1 MLSPFF
7 VIGQNKSNSTQ
18 DYINTYTKIAIE
30 QEKQYG
36 IPACITLAQG
46 ILESGSG
53 RSRLATEANNHFGI
67 KCHNDWKG
75 KKIYKD
81 DDKQNEC
88 FRVYDNAEQSYID
101 HSLFLVGKKR
111 YAELFKLKITDYKGW
126 AKGLKKAGYA
136 EDREYPQKLI
146 GLIEKYN
153 LQKFDHYSMADVK
166 GDLQRFS
173 AQEKSN
179 GKAVM
184 RINGLLYV
192 KAGEGDT
199 FASLSR
205 TFDIS
210 KRKLRKYNDMYKRYK
225 LKPGDIIYLEKKRNR
240 AARGNKYHT
249 TEPGESLYDISQ
261 KYGVKLKRIYKM
273 NPAYENYAKLKVGDI
288 VRLR

>member
-1 MLSPFF
+1 MKVKTFLFLMLSPFF

-111 YAELFKLKITDYKGW
+111 YADLFKLKITDYKGW
-126 AKGLKKAGYA
+126 AKGLKQAGYA
-136 EDREYPQKLI
+136 TNPKYPQLLI
-146 GLIEKYN
+146 DIIELY
-153 LQKFDHYSMADVK
+153 
-166 GDLQRFS
+166 DLANITQTYQEQE
-173 AQEKSN
+173 AQEENKEIISKN
-179 GKAVM
+179 KEK
-184 RINGLLYV
+184 IPQSKEIKQQN
-192 KAGEGDT
+192 KEKKKT
-199 FASLSR
+199 FWKR
-205 TFDIS
+205 WKENRQERKKERE
-210 KRKLRKYNDMYKRYK
+210 KRKLEKELQKIIDQQ
-225 LKPGDIIYLEKKRNR
+225 DINR
-240 AARGNKYHT
+240 LDF
-249 TEPGESLYDISQ
+249 EVEF
-261 KYGVKLKRIYKM
+261 
-273 NPAYENYAKLKVGDI
+273 
-288 VRLR
+288 

>member
-1 MLSPFF
+1 MKVKTFLFLMLSPFF

-126 AKGLKKAGYA
+126 AKGLKQAGYA
-136 EDREYPQKLI
+136 TNPKYPQLLI
-146 GLIEKYN
+146 DIIELY
-153 LQKFDHYSMADVK
+153 
-166 GDLQRFS
+166 DLANITQTYQEQE
-173 AQEKSN
+173 AQEENKE
-179 GKAVM
+179 
-184 RINGLLYV
+184 I
-192 KAGEGDT
+192 
-199 FASLSR
+199 
-205 TFDIS
+205 IS
-210 KRKLRKYNDMYKRYK
+210 QNKEKIPQNKEIKQQNKEKKKPFWKRWKENRKERKKEREKRKLEKELQKIIDQQ
-225 LKPGDIIYLEKKRNR
+225 DINR
-240 AARGNKYHT
+240 LDF
-249 TEPGESLYDISQ
+249 EVEF
-261 KYGVKLKRIYKM
+261 
-273 NPAYENYAKLKVGDI
+273 
-288 VRLR
+288 

>member
-1 MLSPFF
+1 MKVKTFLFLMLSPFF

-81 DDKQNEC
+81 DDKKNEC

-111 YAELFKLKITDYKGW
+111 YADLFKLKITDYKGW
-126 AKGLKKAGYA
+126 AKGLKQAGYA
-136 EDREYPQKLI
+136 TNPKYPQLLI
-146 GLIEKYN
+146 DIIELY
-153 LQKFDHYSMADVK
+153 
-166 GDLQRFS
+166 DLANITQTYQEQE
-173 AQEKSN
+173 AQEENKE
-179 GKAVM
+179 
-184 RINGLLYV
+184 I
-192 KAGEGDT
+192 
-199 FASLSR
+199 
-205 TFDIS
+205 IS
-210 KRKLRKYNDMYKRYK
+210 QNKEKIPQSKEIKQQNKEKKKPFWKRWKENRQERKKEREKRKLEKELQK
-225 LKPGDIIYLEKKRNR
+225 IIDQQDVNR
-240 AARGNKYHT
+240 LDF
-249 TEPGESLYDISQ
+249 EVEF
-261 KYGVKLKRIYKM
+261 
-273 NPAYENYAKLKVGDI
+273 
-288 VRLR
+288 

>member
-1 MLSPFF
+1 MKVKVFLFLMLSPFF

-81 DDKQNEC
+81 DDKKNEC

-111 YAELFKLKITDYKGW
+111 YAELFQLKITDYKGW

-136 EDREYPQKLI
+136 TNPKYPQLLI
-146 GLIEKYN
+146 DIIELY
-153 LQKFDHYSMADVK
+153 
-166 GDLQRFS
+166 DLANITQTYQEQE
-173 AQEKSN
+173 AQEENKE
-179 GKAVM
+179 
-184 RINGLLYV
+184 I
-192 KAGEGDT
+192 
-199 FASLSR
+199 
-205 TFDIS
+205 IS
-210 KRKLRKYNDMYKRYK
+210 QNKEKIPQSKEIKQQNKEKKKPFWKRWKENRQERKREREKRKLEKEIQK
-225 LKPGDIIYLEKKRNR
+225 IIDQQDVNR
-240 AARGNKYHT
+240 LDF
-249 TEPGESLYDISQ
+249 EVEF
-261 KYGVKLKRIYKM
+261 
-273 NPAYENYAKLKVGDI
+273 
-288 VRLR
+288 

>member
-1 MLSPFF
+1 MKVKTFLFLMLSPFF

-81 DDKQNEC
+81 DDKKNEC

-111 YAELFKLKITDYKGW
+111 YAELFQLKITDYKGW

-136 EDREYPQKLI
+136 TNPKYPQLLI
-146 GLIEKYN
+146 DIIELY
-153 LQKFDHYSMADVK
+153 
-166 GDLQRFS
+166 DLANITQTYQEQE
-173 AQEKSN
+173 AQEENKE
-179 GKAVM
+179 
-184 RINGLLYV
+184 I
-192 KAGEGDT
+192 
-199 FASLSR
+199 
-205 TFDIS
+205 IS
-210 KRKLRKYNDMYKRYK
+210 KNKEKIPQNKEIKQQNKEKKKPFWKRWKENRKERKKERDKRKLEKELQK
-225 LKPGDIIYLEKKRNR
+225 IIDQQDVNR
-240 AARGNKYHT
+240 LDF
-249 TEPGESLYDISQ
+249 EVEF
-261 KYGVKLKRIYKM
+261 
-273 NPAYENYAKLKVGDI
+273 
-288 VRLR
+288 

>member
-81 DDKQNEC
+81 DDKKNEC

-111 YAELFKLKITDYKGW
+111 YAELFQLKITDYKGW

-136 EDREYPQKLI
+136 TNPKYPQLLI
-146 GLIEKYN
+146 DIIELY
-153 LQKFDHYSMADVK
+153 
-166 GDLQRFS
+166 DLANITQTYQEQE
-173 AQEKSN
+173 AQEENKE
-179 GKAVM
+179 
-184 RINGLLYV
+184 I
-192 KAGEGDT
+192 
-199 FASLSR
+199 
-205 TFDIS
+205 IS
-210 KRKLRKYNDMYKRYK
+210 QNKEKIPQSKEIKQQNKEKKKPFWKRWKENRKERKKEREKRKLEKELQK
-225 LKPGDIIYLEKKRNR
+225 IIDQQDVNR
-240 AARGNKYHT
+240 LDF
-249 TEPGESLYDISQ
+249 EVEF
-261 KYGVKLKRIYKM
+261 
-273 NPAYENYAKLKVGDI
+273 
-288 VRLR
+288 

>member
-1 MLSPFF
+1 MKVKTFLFLMLSPFF

-81 DDKQNEC
+81 DDKKNEC

-111 YAELFKLKITDYKGW
+111 YAELFQLKITDYKGW

-136 EDREYPQKLI
+136 TNPKYPQLLI
-146 GLIEKYN
+146 DIIELY
-153 LQKFDHYSMADVK
+153 
-166 GDLQRFS
+166 DLANITQTYQEQEPQEENKEII
-173 AQEKSN
+173 AQNKEKIPQSKEIKQQN
-179 GKAVM
+179 KEKKKPFWK
-184 RINGLLYV
+184 RWKENRQER
-192 KAGEGDT
+192 KKE
-199 FASLSR
+199 R
-205 TFDIS
+205 E
-210 KRKLRKYNDMYKRYK
+210 KRKLEKELQK
-225 LKPGDIIYLEKKRNR
+225 IIDQQDVNR
-240 AARGNKYHT
+240 LDF
-249 TEPGESLYDISQ
+249 EVEF
-261 KYGVKLKRIYKM
+261 
-273 NPAYENYAKLKVGDI
+273 
-288 VRLR
+288 

>member
-1 MLSPFF
+1 MKVKTFLFLMLSPFF

-81 DDKQNEC
+81 DDKKNEC

-111 YAELFKLKITDYKGW
+111 YAELFQLKITDYKGW

-136 EDREYPQKLI
+136 TNPKYPQLLI
-146 GLIEKYN
+146 DIIELY
-153 LQKFDHYSMADVK
+153 
-166 GDLQRFS
+166 DLANITQTYQEQE
-173 AQEKSN
+173 AQEENKEKKKPFLKRWKEN
-179 GKAVM
+179 RKE
-184 RINGLLYV
+184 R
-192 KAGEGDT
+192 KKE
-199 FASLSR
+199 R
-205 TFDIS
+205 E
-210 KRKLRKYNDMYKRYK
+210 KRKLEKELQK
-225 LKPGDIIYLEKKRNR
+225 IIDQQDVNR
-240 AARGNKYHT
+240 LDF
-249 TEPGESLYDISQ
+249 EVEF
-261 KYGVKLKRIYKM
+261 
-273 NPAYENYAKLKVGDI
+273 
-288 VRLR
+288 

>member
-1 MLSPFF
+1 MKVKTFLFLMLSPFF

-81 DDKQNEC
+81 DDKKNEC

-111 YAELFKLKITDYKGW
+111 YAELFQLKITDYKGW
-126 AKGLKKAGYA
+126 AKGLKQAGYA
-136 EDREYPQKLI
+136 TNPKYPQLLI
-146 GLIEKYN
+146 DIIELY
-153 LQKFDHYSMADVK
+153 
-166 GDLQRFS
+166 DLANITQTYQEEETPQENKEIIS
-173 AQEKSN
+173 KNKEKIPQSKEIKQEKKKPFWKRWKEN
-179 GKAVM
+179 RQERKKE
-184 RINGLLYV
+184 R
-192 KAGEGDT
+192 E
-199 FASLSR
+199 
-205 TFDIS
+205 
-210 KRKLRKYNDMYKRYK
+210 KRKLEKELQKIIDQQ
-225 LKPGDIIYLEKKRNR
+225 DINR
-240 AARGNKYHT
+240 LDF
-249 TEPGESLYDISQ
+249 EVEF
-261 KYGVKLKRIYKM
+261 
-273 NPAYENYAKLKVGDI
+273 
-288 VRLR
+288 

>member
-1 MLSPFF
+1 MKVKTFLFLMLSPFF

-81 DDKQNEC
+81 DDKKNEC

-111 YAELFKLKITDYKGW
+111 YAELFQLKITDYKGW

-136 EDREYPQKLI
+136 TNPKYPQLLI
-146 GLIEKYN
+146 DIIELY
-153 LQKFDHYSMADVK
+153 
-166 GDLQRFS
+166 DLANITQTYQEQE
-173 AQEKSN
+173 AQEENKE
-179 GKAVM
+179 
-184 RINGLLYV
+184 I
-192 KAGEGDT
+192 
-199 FASLSR
+199 
-205 TFDIS
+205 IS
-210 KRKLRKYNDMYKRYK
+210 QNKEKIPQSKEIKQEKKEKKKPFWKRWKENRQERKKEREKRKLEKELQK
-225 LKPGDIIYLEKKRNR
+225 IIDQQDVNR
-240 AARGNKYHT
+240 LDF
-249 TEPGESLYDISQ
+249 EVEF
-261 KYGVKLKRIYKM
+261 
-273 NPAYENYAKLKVGDI
+273 
-288 VRLR
+288 

>member
-1 MLSPFF
+1 MKVKTFLFLMLSPFF

-81 DDKQNEC
+81 DDKKNEC

-111 YAELFKLKITDYKGW
+111 YADLFKLKITDYKGW

-136 EDREYPQKLI
+136 TNPKYPQLLI
-146 GLIEKYN
+146 DIIELY
-153 LQKFDHYSMADVK
+153 
-166 GDLQRFS
+166 DLANITQTYQEQE
-173 AQEKSN
+173 AQEENKE
-179 GKAVM
+179 
-184 RINGLLYV
+184 I
-192 KAGEGDT
+192 
-199 FASLSR
+199 
-205 TFDIS
+205 IS
-210 KRKLRKYNDMYKRYK
+210 QNKEKIPQSKEIKQQNKEKKKPFWKRWKENRKERKKEREKRKLEKELQK
-225 LKPGDIIYLEKKRNR
+225 IIDQQDVNR
-240 AARGNKYHT
+240 LDF
-249 TEPGESLYDISQ
+249 EVEF
-261 KYGVKLKRIYKM
+261 
-273 NPAYENYAKLKVGDI
+273 
-288 VRLR
+288 

>member
-1 MLSPFF
+1 MKVKTFLFLMLSPFF

-81 DDKQNEC
+81 DDKKNEC

-111 YAELFKLKITDYKGW
+111 YADLFKLKITDYKGW

-136 EDREYPQKLI
+136 TNPKYPQLLI
-146 GLIEKYN
+146 DIIELY
-153 LQKFDHYSMADVK
+153 
-166 GDLQRFS
+166 DLANITQTYQEQE
-173 AQEKSN
+173 AQEENKEIIAQNKEKIPQSKEIKQQN
-179 GKAVM
+179 KEKKKPFWK
-184 RINGLLYV
+184 RWKENR
-192 KAGEGDT
+192 KE
-199 FASLSR
+199 R
-205 TFDIS
+205 KKERE
-210 KRKLRKYNDMYKRYK
+210 KRKLEKELQK
-225 LKPGDIIYLEKKRNR
+225 IIDQQDVNR
-240 AARGNKYHT
+240 LDF
-249 TEPGESLYDISQ
+249 EVEF
-261 KYGVKLKRIYKM
+261 
-273 NPAYENYAKLKVGDI
+273 
-288 VRLR
+288 

>member
-1 MLSPFF
+1 MKVKTFLFLMLSPFF
-7 VIGQNKSNSTQ
+7 VLGQSKSNSTQ

-81 DDKQNEC
+81 DDKKNEC

-111 YAELFKLKITDYKGW
+111 YAELFQLKITDYKGW

-136 EDREYPQKLI
+136 TNPKYPQLLI
-146 GLIEKYN
+146 DIIELY
-153 LQKFDHYSMADVK
+153 
-166 GDLQRFS
+166 DLANITQTYQEQE
-173 AQEKSN
+173 AQEENKE
-179 GKAVM
+179 
-184 RINGLLYV
+184 I
-192 KAGEGDT
+192 
-199 FASLSR
+199 
-205 TFDIS
+205 IS
-210 KRKLRKYNDMYKRYK
+210 QNKEKIPQSKEIKQEKKEKKKPFWKRWKENRKERKKEREKRKLEKELQK
-225 LKPGDIIYLEKKRNR
+225 IIDQQDVNR
-240 AARGNKYHT
+240 LDF
-249 TEPGESLYDISQ
+249 EVEF
-261 KYGVKLKRIYKM
+261 
-273 NPAYENYAKLKVGDI
+273 
-288 VRLR
+288 

>member
-1 MLSPFF
+1 MKVKTFLFLMLSPFF

-81 DDKQNEC
+81 DDKKNEC

-111 YAELFKLKITDYKGW
+111 YAELFQLKITDYKGW

-136 EDREYPQKLI
+136 TNPKYPQLLI
-146 GLIEKYN
+146 DIIELY
-153 LQKFDHYSMADVK
+153 
-166 GDLQRFS
+166 DLANITQTYQEQE
-173 AQEKSN
+173 AQEENKE
-179 GKAVM
+179 
-184 RINGLLYV
+184 I
-192 KAGEGDT
+192 
-199 FASLSR
+199 
-205 TFDIS
+205 IS
-210 KRKLRKYNDMYKRYK
+210 QNKEKIPQSKEIKQQNKEKKKPFWKRWKENRKERKKEREKRKLEKELQKIIDQQ
-225 LKPGDIIYLEKKRNR
+225 DINR
-240 AARGNKYHT
+240 LDF
-249 TEPGESLYDISQ
+249 EVEF
-261 KYGVKLKRIYKM
+261 
-273 NPAYENYAKLKVGDI
+273 
-288 VRLR
+288 

>member
-1 MLSPFF
+1 MKVKTFLFLMLSPFF

-81 DDKQNEC
+81 DDKKNEC

-111 YAELFKLKITDYKGW
+111 YAELFQLKITDYKGW

-136 EDREYPQKLI
+136 TNPKYPQLLI
-146 GLIEKYN
+146 DIIELY
-153 LQKFDHYSMADVK
+153 
-166 GDLQRFS
+166 DLANITQTY
-173 AQEKSN
+173 QEEETPQENKE
-179 GKAVM
+179 K
-184 RINGLLYV
+184 
-192 KAGEGDT
+192 
-199 FASLSR
+199 
-205 TFDIS
+205 IS
-210 KRKLRKYNDMYKRYK
+210 QNKEKIPQSKEIKQQNKEKKKPFWKRWKENRKERKKEREKRKLEKELQK
-225 LKPGDIIYLEKKRNR
+225 IIDQQDVNR
-240 AARGNKYHT
+240 LDF
-249 TEPGESLYDISQ
+249 EVEF
-261 KYGVKLKRIYKM
+261 
-273 NPAYENYAKLKVGDI
+273 
-288 VRLR
+288 

>member
-1 MLSPFF
+1 MKVKTFLFLMLSPFF

-81 DDKQNEC
+81 DDKKNEC

-111 YAELFKLKITDYKGW
+111 YADLFKLKITDYKGW
-126 AKGLKKAGYA
+126 AKGLKQAGYA
-136 EDREYPQKLI
+136 TNPKYPQLLI
-146 GLIEKYN
+146 DIIELY
-153 LQKFDHYSMADVK
+153 
-166 GDLQRFS
+166 DLANITQTYQEQE
-173 AQEKSN
+173 AQEENKE
-179 GKAVM
+179 
-184 RINGLLYV
+184 I
-192 KAGEGDT
+192 
-199 FASLSR
+199 
-205 TFDIS
+205 IS
-210 KRKLRKYNDMYKRYK
+210 QNKEKIPQSKEIKQQNKEKKKPFWKRWKENRKERKKEREKRKLEKELQKIIDQQ
-225 LKPGDIIYLEKKRNR
+225 DINR
-240 AARGNKYHT
+240 LDF
-249 TEPGESLYDISQ
+249 EVEF
-261 KYGVKLKRIYKM
+261 
-273 NPAYENYAKLKVGDI
+273 
-288 VRLR
+288 

>member
-1 MLSPFF
+1 MKVKTFLFLMLSPFF

-81 DDKQNEC
+81 DDKKNEC

-126 AKGLKKAGYA
+126 AKGLKQAGYA
-136 EDREYPQKLI
+136 TNPKYPQLLI
-146 GLIEKYN
+146 DIIELYDLAN
-153 LQKFDHYSMADVK
+153 ITQTYQEEETQKENKEIISQNK
-166 GDLQRFS
+166 
-173 AQEKSN
+173 EKIPQSKEIKQQN
-179 GKAVM
+179 KEKKKPFWK
-184 RINGLLYV
+184 RWKENR
-192 KAGEGDT
+192 KE
-199 FASLSR
+199 R
-205 TFDIS
+205 KKERE
-210 KRKLRKYNDMYKRYK
+210 KRKLEKELQK
-225 LKPGDIIYLEKKRNR
+225 IIDQQDVNR
-240 AARGNKYHT
+240 LDF
-249 TEPGESLYDISQ
+249 EVEF
-261 KYGVKLKRIYKM
+261 
-273 NPAYENYAKLKVGDI
+273 
-288 VRLR
+288 

>member
-1 MLSPFF
+1 MKVKTFLFLMLSPFF

-81 DDKQNEC
+81 DDKKNEC

-111 YAELFKLKITDYKGW
+111 YAELFQLKITDYKGW

-136 EDREYPQKLI
+136 TNPKYPQLLI
-146 GLIEKYN
+146 DIIELY
-153 LQKFDHYSMADVK
+153 
-166 GDLQRFS
+166 DLANITQTYQEQE
-173 AQEKSN
+173 AQEENKE
-179 GKAVM
+179 
-184 RINGLLYV
+184 I
-192 KAGEGDT
+192 
-199 FASLSR
+199 
-205 TFDIS
+205 IS
-210 KRKLRKYNDMYKRYK
+210 QNKEKIPQNKEIKQQNKEKKKPFWKRWKENRKERKKEREKRKLEKELQK
-225 LKPGDIIYLEKKRNR
+225 IIDQQDVNR
-240 AARGNKYHT
+240 LDF
-249 TEPGESLYDISQ
+249 EVEF
-261 KYGVKLKRIYKM
+261 
-273 NPAYENYAKLKVGDI
+273 
-288 VRLR
+288 

>member
-1 MLSPFF
+1 MKVKTFLFLMLSPFF

-81 DDKQNEC
+81 DDKKNEC

-111 YAELFKLKITDYKGW
+111 YAELFQLKITDYKGW
-126 AKGLKKAGYA
+126 AKGLKQAGYA
-136 EDREYPQKLI
+136 TNPKYPQLLI
-146 GLIEKYN
+146 DIIELY
-153 LQKFDHYSMADVK
+153 
-166 GDLQRFS
+166 DLANITQTYQEQE
-173 AQEKSN
+173 AQEENKEIIAQNKEKIPQSKEIKQQN
-179 GKAVM
+179 KEKKKPFWK
-184 RINGLLYV
+184 RWKENRQER
-192 KAGEGDT
+192 KKE
-199 FASLSR
+199 R
-205 TFDIS
+205 E
-210 KRKLRKYNDMYKRYK
+210 KRKLEKELQKIIDQQ
-225 LKPGDIIYLEKKRNR
+225 DINR
-240 AARGNKYHT
+240 LDF
-249 TEPGESLYDISQ
+249 EVEF
-261 KYGVKLKRIYKM
+261 
-273 NPAYENYAKLKVGDI
+273 
-288 VRLR
+288 

>member
-1 MLSPFF
+1 MKVKVLLFLMLSPFF

-81 DDKQNEC
+81 DDKKNEC

-111 YAELFKLKITDYKGW
+111 YAELFQLKITDYKGW

-136 EDREYPQKLI
+136 TNPKYPQLLI
-146 GLIEKYN
+146 DIIELY
-153 LQKFDHYSMADVK
+153 
-166 GDLQRFS
+166 DLANITQTY
-173 AQEKSN
+173 QEEESQEENKE
-179 GKAVM
+179 
-184 RINGLLYV
+184 I
-192 KAGEGDT
+192 
-199 FASLSR
+199 
-205 TFDIS
+205 IS
-210 KRKLRKYNDMYKRYK
+210 QNKEKIPQSKEIKQQNKEKKKPFWKRWKENRKERKKEREKRKLEKELQK
-225 LKPGDIIYLEKKRNR
+225 IIDQQDVNR
-240 AARGNKYHT
+240 LDF
-249 TEPGESLYDISQ
+249 EVEF
-261 KYGVKLKRIYKM
+261 
-273 NPAYENYAKLKVGDI
+273 
-288 VRLR
+288 